1 VPHDVPSTKQPAP
14 PRPLELSNRDRLT
27 TMIGILTAMLLAALD
42 QSIVTPAMPTI
53 GGDLGDAHYLPWIVT
68 AYLLTATAVAPLYG
82 KFSDIH
88 GRRSTLYVA
97 VSLFLLGSLVAAVAP
112 NMFVLIGARAIQGL
126 GGGGLFA
133 LTQIIIGDMLPPRER
148 GRYAAWI
155 SGMWAVAGIAGPLL
169 GGTLAEYYWPS
180 IFWLN
185 LPLGILAM
193 IVINRP
199 LKKFAMPA
207 RAHQLDGLGAVLL
220 VAATSALLLMLNWAG
235 SSYAWISPQILSLAL
250 ASLIL
255 WIAFGIRL
263 SRVAE
268 PLVSLEV
275 LSSPIVL
282 AGCFA
287 MFLVS
292 AANIGLAVYLPV
304 YAQAYLGMSP
314 AQAGYAL
321 LGFLLGTVTGAT
333 FGGRLTLRVV
343 YVKRICIIGTIVSGL
358 AFIATGLFAA
368 QTSVVLLE
376 ILLIIVG
383 LGMGTA
389 FPVTTVSVQNGV
401 DPMHLGV
408 ATGML
413 TFLRSLGS
421 ALGVAVLGAIAL
433 GYGIPLGAE
442 GQGGTVTHVA
452 SAFPFSVLY
461 YSMAAM
467 MLASAVI
474 YALMPHKP
482 LRGHADS
489 TLAE

>member
-1 VPHDVPSTKQPAP
+1 
-14 PRPLELSNRDRLT
+14 
-27 TMIGILTAMLLAALD
+27 
-42 QSIVTPAMPTI
+42 MPTI
-53 GGDLGDAHYLPWIVT
+53 GGDLGDSHYLPWIVT

-97 VSLFLLGSLVAAVAP
+97 VGLFLLGSLVAATAP

-155 SGMWAVAGIAGPLL
+155 SGMWAIAGIAGPLL
-169 GGTLAEYYWPS
+169 GGTLAEYYWPL

-193 IVINRP
+193 IVISRP
-199 LKKFAMPA
+199 LRKFAMPV
-207 RAHQLDGLGAVLL
+207 RPHRLDGLGAVLL
-220 VAATSALLLMLNWAG
+220 VAATGLVLLMLNWAG
-235 SSYAWISPQILSLAL
+235 SSYSWTSPQIVGLAFTSLV
-250 ASLIL
+250 L
-255 WIAFGIRL
+255 WIAFAIRL

-275 LSSPIVL
+275 LSNPIVL
-282 AGCFA
+282 SGCFA
-287 MFLVS
+287 LFLVS
-292 AANIGLAVYLPV
+292 AASIGFTTYLPV
-304 YAQAYLGMSP
+304 YAQAYLGLSP
-314 AQAGYAL
+314 AEAGYAL
-321 LGFLLGTVTGAT
+321 LGFLMGTVAGAT
-333 FGGRLTLRVV
+333 FGGRLTLRIVH
-343 YVKRICIIGTIVSGL
+343 VKRICVIGSTISGT
-358 AFIATGLFAA
+358 AFIATGLLAA
-368 QTSVVLLE
+368 QTSVIVLE

-383 LGMGTA
+383 LGMGVN

-401 DPMHLGV
+401 DQMHLGV
-408 ATGML
+408 ATGMM

-442 GQGGTVTHVA
+442 DQNGVVKHVA
-452 SAFPFSVLY
+452 TAFPFAVLY
-461 YSMAAM
+461 YAMAAM
-467 MLASAVI
+467 MLVAALI
-474 YALMPHKP
+474 YARMPHKP
-482 LRGHADS
+482 LRGRTDS
-489 TLAE
+489 HPVE

>member
-1 VPHDVPSTKQPAP
+1 MQSAKP
-14 PRPLELSNRDRLT
+14 PEEFRPLELTNRDRWN

-53 GGDLGDAHYLPWIVT
+53 GGDLGDSHYLPWIVT

-88 GRRSTLYVA
+88 GRRTSLYVA
-97 VSLFLLGSLVAAVAP
+97 LGLFLLGSVVAAVAP

-133 LTQIIIGDMLPPRER
+133 LTQIIIGDILPPRER

-169 GGTLAEYYWPS
+169 GGTLAEYYWPL

-185 LPLGILAM
+185 LPLGAVALFI
-193 IVINRP
+193 ISEP
-199 LKKFAMPA
+199 LKKLARPS
-207 RAHQLDGLGAVLL
+207 RAHRLDALGAVLL
-220 VAATSALLLMLNWAG
+220 VLATSALLLMLNWAG
-235 SSYAWISPQILSLAL
+235 SLYAWTSPQILLLGL
-250 ASLIL
+250 ASIVL
-255 WIAFGIRL
+255 WVAFGIRVL
-263 SRVAE
+263 RVAE
-268 PLVSLEV
+268 PLVSIEV
-275 LSSPIVL
+275 LSNPIVL

-287 MFLVS
+287 LFLVS
-292 AANIGLAVYLPV
+292 SCNIGLTVYLPV

-314 AQAGYAL
+314 ADAGYAL
-321 LGFLLGTVTGAT
+321 LGFLMGTVSGAT
-333 FGGRLTLRVV
+333 LGGRLTLRIVH
-343 YVKRICIIGTIVSGL
+343 VKRISMIGAVISALGFCATALL
-358 AFIATGLFAA
+358 AG
-368 QTSVVLLE
+368 QTSIVVLE
-376 ILLIIVG
+376 VLLVVVG
-383 LGMGTA
+383 VGMGMT

-401 DPMHLGV
+401 ETMHLGV

-442 GQGGTVTHVA
+442 GQGGTVMHVTDA
-452 SAFPFSVLY
+452 SPFSVLY
-461 YSMAAM
+461 FTMAAI
-467 MLASAVI
+467 MLAAAVI
-474 YALMPHKP
+474 YVFMPHKP
-482 LRGHADS
+482 LRGKPEA
-489 TLAE
+489 TLVE